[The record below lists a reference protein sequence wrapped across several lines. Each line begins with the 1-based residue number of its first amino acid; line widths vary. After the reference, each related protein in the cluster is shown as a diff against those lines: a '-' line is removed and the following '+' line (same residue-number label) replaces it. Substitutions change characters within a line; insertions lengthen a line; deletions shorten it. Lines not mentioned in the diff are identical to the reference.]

1 VKSLCSV
8 ASFVL
13 FFVTG
18 GIPMFP
24 QGSSAP
30 AETEIRSV
38 MAQIRTASLEG
49 DSDKVSS
56 LMADDY
62 IQTDISGHVQD
73 KQTWL
78 REYFNPLAELIK
90 AGKFRW
96 EVYDRKTSSFAFM
109 ANPLLSSVLSKERA
123 LAQNWCR
130 RPILEPPTQTQVLLA
145 RCVSPTFMSN
155 GMVAGC
161 LRHCKT
167 QSQFHPLQANKAES
181 EHIETDHERFVT
193 LSAHALQ
200 HTSPSLSVANL
211 QTVAVQLERT
221 RLVSIGVIR

>member
-96 EVYDRKTSSFAFM
+96 EVYDRKDVQFRIYDESAVVIGALEGKGTGAKLVPQTHTWAPDPNASFTGTLRFTHVYVKR
-109 ANPLLSSVLSKERA
+109 NGR
-123 LAQNWCR
+123 W
-130 RPILEPPTQTQVLLA
+130 LLA
-145 RCVSPTFMSN
+145 
-155 GMVAGC
+155 
-161 LRHCKT
+161 
-167 QSQFHPLQANKAES
+167 
-181 EHIETDHERFVT
+181 
-193 LSAHALQ
+193 ALQ
-200 HTSPSLSVANL
+200 NAIP
-211 QTVAVQLERT
+211 
-221 RLVSIGVIR
+221 VSSTTAK